1 MTITITI
8 TGEEADAVREKVL
21 ALASLMQNNDHA
33 VAKTENVSQ
42 EPKITGENIKEAMA
56 AEQADDA
63 PAPET
68 KRKRRTK
75 AEIAADAAAETTP
88 ATEETTPEVT
98 SISTVQLTKDD
109 VRAALTKVND
119 GASPERAIAVLRQFS
134 VDRVS
139 ELDESV
145 YGEFIAECQK
155 EVA

>member
-1 MTITITI
+1 
-8 TGEEADAVREKVL
+8 VL
-21 ALASLMQNNDHA
+21 ALALLMQNDDHA
-33 VAKTENVSQ
+33 VAKIENVSQ
-42 EPKITGENIKEAMA
+42 ELKITGENIKEMMA
-56 AEQADDA
+56 AEQSDDA
-63 PAPET
+63 PT

-75 AEIAADAAAETTP
+75 AEIAADAAAETSP
-88 ATEETTPEVT
+88 EATREATPEPEVAST
-98 SISTVQLTKDD
+98 STVQLTKDD